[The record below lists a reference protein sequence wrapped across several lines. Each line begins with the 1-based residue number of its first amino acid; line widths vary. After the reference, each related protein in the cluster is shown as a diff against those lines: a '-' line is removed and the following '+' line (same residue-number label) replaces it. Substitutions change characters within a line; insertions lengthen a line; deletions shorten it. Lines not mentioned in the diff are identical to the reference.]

1 MVDEGLL
8 FFLHGCLWVTE
19 RPLWLIG
26 QLHYPRGSGL
36 MLQLGAGGASSSPL
50 PQLPLHGFLD
60 SQFCC

>member
-36 MLQLGAGGASSSPL
+36 MLQLGAGG
-50 PQLPLHGFLD
+50 GFLLP
-60 SQFCC
+60 SPPAPFARLP